1 MVRRLDTYWWRD
13 VVDLVVQSSDLGDS
27 IVVTITETNG
37 GASPSATSIG
47 TANVTAAPSIAS
59 ATITG
64 TAAVG
69 DTLTAVAS
77 GVDGVPSPAATY
89 QWFEGSTPIGGATSS
104 TYVVQSSDLG
114 DSIVVTITETNGVG
128 TAASATSTGS
138 ANVTAEPSIT
148 SALISGTPEVGDT
161 LTAVASGVSG
171 TPSPTATYQWYE
183 GSTEISGA
191 TLSTYTVPSA
201 DLGVSISATI
211 TETNGVGIAAS
222 ATSNSVT
229 VVAPSAIASVYITGT
244 PEVGDTLTA
253 FASGVAG
260 TPSPSATY
268 QWFDD
273 STPLTG
279 ATSSTYIV
287 EGPDVGDSI
296 SVTITEANGVGT
308 AASATSTGTANVT
321 AEPSITSASIGG
333 TADIGFTLTA
343 VASGVTGAPSPTA
356 TYQWY
361 DGSTE
366 ITGATSSTY
375 VVQSADFGDSISVTI
390 TETNGVGVSAMATST
405 GTGDVITAP
414 VSSSSGGATPP
425 TTPPTTPPSIPPT
438 PPVTTTHTSSPAPAS
453 LGFSPGVATL
463 SVNERT
469 ALDATAKKLKSGAHV
484 TITGYAKGSVDGSP
498 SRGRRRGVPEGPLA
512 RDRHDS
518 REYRVLEQGDS
529 RYN

>member
-1 MVRRLDTYWWRD
+1 MGSQLDGNSWGYVSDLPGSELDVGNSIPATITESNGVGSAASATSSSLTVGESATIAAASITGTAVVGDTLTAVASGVTGTPAPTATYQWYD
-13 VVDLVVQSSDLGDS
+13 GSTPIGGATSSTYVVQSSDLGDS

-211 TETNGVGIAAS
+211 TETN
-222 ATSNSVT
+222 
-229 VVAPSAIASVYITGT
+229 
-244 PEVGDTLTA
+244 
-253 FASGVAG
+253 ASGL
-260 TPSPSATY
+260 
-268 QWFDD
+268 
-273 STPLTG
+273 PL
-279 ATSSTYIV
+279 
-287 EGPDVGDSI
+287 PRR
-296 SVTITEANGVGT
+296 
-308 AASATSTGTANVT
+308 
-321 AEPSITSASIGG
+321 
-333 TADIGFTLTA
+333 LT
-343 VASGVTGAPSPTA
+343 
-356 TYQWY
+356 
-361 DGSTE
+361 
-366 ITGATSSTY
+366 
-375 VVQSADFGDSISVTI
+375 
-390 TETNGVGVSAMATST
+390 
-405 GTGDVITAP
+405 
-414 VSSSSGGATPP
+414 
-425 TTPPTTPPSIPPT
+425 
-438 PPVTTTHTSSPAPAS
+438 
-453 LGFSPGVATL
+453 
-463 SVNERT
+463 R
-469 ALDATAKKLKSGAHV
+469 
-484 TITGYAKGSVDGSP
+484 
-498 SRGRRRGVPEGPLA
+498 
-512 RDRHDS
+512 
-518 REYRVLEQGDS
+518 
-529 RYN
+529 